1 MTILSRKSLEHVP
14 LLAIHKIPSN
24 RSILQGRMGREV
36 FRRWFFKSW
45 KNQENVSESTRAHII
60 SISVSGSRRRI
71 VEQSKISPLLRRG
84 GFGRNDKVVYILSCR
99 QNPEYSG
106 WRDILPWLYRQ
117 VMDSFLRID
126 SSPMSNRLSPM
137 DEDSRT
143 MRNAC
148 SLLFSTSVI
157 SGVNMR
163 WSRWACEGDSM
174 RPTS

>member
-1 MTILSRKSLEHVP
+1 MEK
-14 LLAIHKIPSN
+14 
-24 RSILQGRMGREV
+24 EV
-36 FRRWFFKSW
+36 SPRWFSRYSK
-45 KNQENVSESTRAHII
+45 KQEKGFESIRVHTI
-60 SISVSGSRRRI
+60 SISVNDSRRRI

-126 SSPMSNRLSPM
+126 SSPMSNRLLPM

-143 MRNAC
+143 MR
-148 SLLFSTSVI
+148 SVSFWHFSTFEM